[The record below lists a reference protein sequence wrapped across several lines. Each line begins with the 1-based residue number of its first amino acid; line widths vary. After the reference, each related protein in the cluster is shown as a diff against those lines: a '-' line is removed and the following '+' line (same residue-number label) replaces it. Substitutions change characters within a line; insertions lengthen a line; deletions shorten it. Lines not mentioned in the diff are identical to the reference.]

1 MKLAEA
7 RPMAFNGLYRD
18 RDSSVSCPGPIGASV
33 ADYSLRL
40 VGFDGRVVGQ
50 LAISVAISVNS
61 GPMRPP
67 SVGAQG
73 MVRVPCMLG

>member
-50 LAISVAISVNS
+50 LAISVNS